1 MSKLVNLV
9 FRKYLCIYITTRKFN
24 DAGFAR
30 TEIRP
35 RINQTLALRVAGRH
49 NPEI

>member
-1 MSKLVNLV
+1 LLDV
-9 FRKYLCIYITTRKFN
+9 ITRKFN
-24 DAGFAR
+24 YEGVAR